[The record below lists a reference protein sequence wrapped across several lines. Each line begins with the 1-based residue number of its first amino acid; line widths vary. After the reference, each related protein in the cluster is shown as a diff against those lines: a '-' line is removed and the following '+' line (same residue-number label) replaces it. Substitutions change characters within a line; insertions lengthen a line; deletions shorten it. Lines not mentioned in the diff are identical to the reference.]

1 MSVHAQIG
9 SDVTTYKRVWYKSLA
24 FREALW
30 GYIFTVPIFLVFFVG
45 LIGLPILFTLYL
57 TFFNWDGIGPLNN
70 IKYVGVWNYG
80 RIIGGLLNS
89 LPFGLFDMPDADLR
103 AADSFW
109 HAAEFTV
116 GSLIGQLSLGLG
128 MALVVHHARRGV
140 GFMRLVFFLPV
151 VLPGVAINL
160 LFANVLYQPVW
171 GLLNQIF
178 DLLYIPT
185 FIQQLLGGPTWLLDP
200 QTAMRSIITMGV
212 WQWAGYY
219 MILFLAGLQ
228 SIPDTY
234 YDAAKVDGANA
245 LQRFWHITLPLLRP
259 TIALTVVI
267 NIIGSMQVFTPVQL
281 MTQGGPA
288 RSTEVAVVLIFNTT
302 FGFFKYS
309 YGATIA
315 FVLFLII
322 LGLSLL
328 QLRLFRSGEGLN

>member
-1 MSVHAQIG
+1 MP
-9 SDVTTYKRVWYKSLA
+9 YKKVWYKSLA
-24 FREALW
+24 FKEAMW

-57 TFFNWDGIGPLNN
+57 TFFNWDGLTPLGD
-70 IKYVGVWNYG
+70 IKYVGFWNYG
-80 RIIGGLLNS
+80 RIVRGLLNT
-89 LPFGLFDMPDADLR
+89 LPFGLFNLEDADVR
-103 AADSFW
+103 AASSFW
-109 HAAEFTV
+109 HAADFTV
-116 GSLIGQLSLGLG
+116 GSLIGQLSLGLA

-140 GFMRLVFFLPV
+140 GFMRLVFFMPV

-160 LFANVLYQPVW
+160 LFANILYQPLW
-171 GLLNQIF
+171 GLLNQLF
-178 DLLYIPT
+178 ASLQVPL
-185 FIQQLLGGPTWLLDP
+185 FVQNLLGGPSWLLDP

-288 RSTEVAVVLIFNTT
+288 RATEVVVLLIFNTT

-309 YGATIA
+309 YGATMA
-315 FVLFLII
+315 FVLFIVI
-322 LGLSLL
+322 LTLSLL
-328 QLRLFRSGEGLN
+328 QLRLFRTGEGIH